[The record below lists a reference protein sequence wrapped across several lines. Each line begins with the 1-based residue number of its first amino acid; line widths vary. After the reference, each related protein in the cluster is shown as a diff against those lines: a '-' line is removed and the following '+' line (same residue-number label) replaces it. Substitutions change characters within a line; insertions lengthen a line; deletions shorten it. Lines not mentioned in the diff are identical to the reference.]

1 MAAGGIDVAV
11 VWGRWPGYFAVKEPT
26 SLTLAPV
33 KPFTDGPQ
41 WPMVF
46 DISMGVRR
54 GETGFKREIDHALL
68 ANRAAVQEILAAYHV
83 PPVPE

>member
-1 MAAGGIDVAV
+1 M
-11 VWGRWPGYFAVKEPT
+11 
-26 SLTLAPV
+26 

-68 ANRAAVQEILAAYHV
+68 ANRAAIQEILAAYHV